1 MTIQQGHLQLD
12 QRENGMG
19 RAQPS
24 IIFFL
29 SSRLLWCATSG
40 GRFNGDG
47 ERRHRWF
54 TTDPNGWGYT
64 IVQDKETCTV
74 FGMPRY
80 AIEQGVV
87 DEVLPLQDIE
97 AKLHR
102 WSGEEDGRRIC
113 LI

>member
-1 MTIQQGHLQLD
+1 
-12 QRENGMG
+12 MG

-29 SSRLLWCATSG
+29 SSRLLWCATGG

-54 TTDPNGWGYT
+54 TTDPNGWGAIRSFKT
-64 IVQDKETCTV
+64 KKRVQI